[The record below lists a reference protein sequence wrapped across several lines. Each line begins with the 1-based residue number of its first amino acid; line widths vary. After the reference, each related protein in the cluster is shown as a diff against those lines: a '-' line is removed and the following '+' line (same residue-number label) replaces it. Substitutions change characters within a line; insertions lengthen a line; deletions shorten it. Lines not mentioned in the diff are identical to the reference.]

1 MRYPIVAMAM
11 NQISD
16 INLAIAVR
24 KAGGLPSLSVFN
36 YAKKIEII
44 KNDIISYRKE
54 FNDAKLLFSLGIP
67 QLLNQNIVDIILT
80 YKIEFI
86 ELIPDD
92 KKEIL
97 LHRDIIDHVEPTLQ
111 LLKNNG
117 VKIFEKCITKNT
129 VYKNIDGVILKSKD
143 GGGRGELSLEDL
155 FNNHIGKYPII
166 VSGGIGTAEQV
177 KHYISSGAIAVGI
190 GTLLAASKES
200 KLSEQTKLK
209 MVEANSEDIRQFS
222 KGVKQNALIFNE
234 VEDDDYNHTLG
245 IKSEVQNP
253 GTGHVFA
260 GKAIDH
266 VNSIQSVS
274 EIINNLTFLL

>member
-1 MRYPIVAMAM
+1 MAM
-11 NQISD
+11 NQVSD
-16 INLAIAVR
+16 INLAMAVR
-24 KAGGLPSLSVFN
+24 KSGGLPSLSIFN
-36 YAKKIEII
+36 YTKKIEIETDI
-44 KNDIISYRKE
+44 TSYKNE
-54 FNDAKLLFSLGIP
+54 FGDAKLLFSLGIA
-67 QLLNQNIVDIILT
+67 QLVHKNILDIILSHQ
-80 YKIEFI
+80 IEFI

-92 KKEIL
+92 SQEIL
-97 LHRDIIDHVEPTLQ
+97 LHQDIADQIEPTLK
-111 LLKNNG
+111 LLRNNG
-117 VKIFEKCITKNT
+117 IKIFEKCTTKTT
-129 VYKNIDGVILKSKD
+129 VYKNIDGLILKSKE
-143 GGGRGELSLEDL
+143 GAGRGKISLEEL
-155 FNNHIGKYPII
+155 FNTHIGKYPLI
-166 VSGGIGTAEQV
+166 VSGGVGTAEQV
-177 KHYISSGAIAVGI
+177 KHYIDNGAIAVGI

-209 MVEANSEDIRQFS
+209 MVESSSADIKQFS